1 MGESLM
7 NDLQATS
14 HADRVRENYRKQG
27 EQRIIDLLLDRI
39 NENPSLTTDY
49 MQYLLKSLKK

>member
-1 MGESLM
+1 MI
-7 NDLQATS
+7 D
-14 HADRVRENYRKQG
+14 HAENVRNTYRKQG

-49 MQYLLKSLKK
+49 MKYLLESLKK

>member
-1 MGESLM
+1 M

-14 HADRVRENYRKQG
+14 HADRVRENYHKQG

-49 MQYLLKSLKK
+49 MQYLLESLKK